1 MNFFF
6 LIFSFHRH
14 VFISGIVEEGEIGL
28 RYNKNRYN
36 KQILCIVI
44 VVYIIQKQEQ
54 ERTILKVM
62 SIKNDE

>member
-1 MNFFF
+1 M
-6 LIFSFHRH
+6 
-14 VFISGIVEEGEIGL
+14 EEGEIGL

-62 SIKNDE
+62 SKKMMNSIWKNELREIFLVFNI

>member
-1 MNFFF
+1 M
-6 LIFSFHRH
+6 
-14 VFISGIVEEGEIGL
+14 EEGEIGL

-62 SIKNDE
+62 SKKMMNRI